1 MPFQLRTNVCD
12 MLGMQYPIFAFTHK
26 VQVVIAISRAGGF
39 PVYGAT
45 RDTPEEIEQV
55 VREVRAA
62 IGNRPFGLNLVLP
75 EGMPDEDNRD
85 VIEAQIPERHRQFV
99 KGLVDKYEVPR
110 NTKPAMRTKF
120 IRSKEMNQRQIDTV
134 MNSDVPL
141 LAFGI
146 GAPPEVVQEAHRRG
160 KKVLALVGNPKHAVR
175 AINKGVDLIVAQ
187 GHESAAHTGNIT
199 TFSLVPQVVDV
210 AGNVPVLAA
219 GGVATGRHIMA
230 ALAMGAQGVWCGT
243 SWLLTKEWGLD
254 PIIQEKLAAIV
265 ANKDAII
272 ADMEFPFDR
281 RRYDWA
287 THVVGD
293 PDRTLVDAAITRYL
307 EFINGK
313 GIVEVQI
320 IRWVDLTKS
329 KNITISYPFIYLNAF
344 ADAVDSG
351 IMYHM
356 YPGLVVDSPD
366 KHLRDRIDNIRARV
380 PRFEVRE

>member
-1 MPFQLRTNVCD
+1 MPYQLRTNVCD
-12 MLGMQYPIFAFTHK
+12 MLDMQYPIFGFTHK
-26 VQVVIAISRAGGF
+26 VAVVIAISKAGGF

-55 VREVRAA
+55 VRDVRAA

-99 KGLVDKYEVPR
+99 KGLVDKYQVPPK
-110 NTKPAMRTKF
+110 TKPALRTKF

-175 AINKGVDLIVAQ
+175 ALNKGVDLLVAQ

-219 GGVATGRHIMA
+219 GGVATGRHVMA

-254 PIIQEKLAAIV
+254 PIIQDKLAAARSEDTLITRSESGKTFRQIRSAWSEEWENPEAPRPLRMPLQDV
-265 ANKDAII
+265 L
-272 ADMEFPFDR
+272 
-281 RRYDWA
+281 
-287 THVVGD
+287 VGD
-293 PDRTLVDAAITRYL
+293 LLGAILEHRVAPLMHHAA
-307 EFINGK
+307 GQ
-313 GIVEVQI
+313 GIAYSNKVQSVQEVFTGMVEEAEAVMN
-320 IRWVDLTKS
+320 R
-329 KNITISYPFIYLNAF
+329 LNAG
-344 ADAVDSG
+344 ATTSRGKA
-351 IMYHM
+351 
-356 YPGLVVDSPD
+356 
-366 KHLRDRIDNIRARV
+366 A
-380 PRFEVRE
+380 

>member
-1 MPFQLRTNVCD
+1 MPYQLRTSVCD

-26 VQVVIAISRAGGF
+26 VAVVIAISKAGGF

-55 VREVRAA
+55 VKDVRAA

-99 KGLVDKYEVPR
+99 KGLVDKYEVPPK
-110 NTKPAMRTKF
+110 TKPALRTKF

-175 AINKGVDLIVAQ
+175 AINKGVDLLVAQ

-254 PIIQEKLAAIV
+254 PIIQDKLAAARSEDTLITRSESGKTFRQIRSAWSEEWENNPEAPRPLRMPLQDV
-265 ANKDAII
+265 LVGDLLGAILEHRVAPLMHHAAGQGIAYANKVQTVQEVFTG
-272 ADMEFPFDR
+272 M
-281 RRYDWA
+281 
-287 THVVGD
+287 
-293 PDRTLVDAAITRYL
+293 VDEAEAVMNRLNTGMSASKGKAA
-307 EFINGK
+307 
-313 GIVEVQI
+313 
-320 IRWVDLTKS
+320 
-329 KNITISYPFIYLNAF
+329 
-344 ADAVDSG
+344 
-351 IMYHM
+351 
-356 YPGLVVDSPD
+356 
-366 KHLRDRIDNIRARV
+366 
-380 PRFEVRE
+380 

>member
-1 MPFQLRTNVCD
+1 MPYQLRTSVCD
-12 MLGMQYPIFAFTHK
+12 MLDMKYPIFAFTHK

-75 EGMPDEDNRD
+75 DGMPDEDNRD
-85 VIEAQIPERHRQFV
+85 VIEAQIPDQHRQFV
-99 KGLVDKYEVPR
+99 KGLWNRYQVPP

-175 AINKGVDLIVAQ
+175 ALNKGVDLLVAQ
-187 GHESAAHTGNIT
+187 GHESAAHTGKIT

-210 AGNVPVLAA
+210 AGDVPVLAA

-230 ALAMGAQGVWCGT
+230 AMALGAQGVWCGT
-243 SWLLTKEWGLD
+243 TWLLTREWGLD
-254 PIIQEKLAAIV
+254 PIIQDKLAAARSDDTLITRSESGKTFRQIRSAWSEEWENPEAPRPLRMPLQDV
-265 ANKDAII
+265 LVGDLLGAILEHRVEPLMHHAAGQGIAYANKVQTVQ
-272 ADMEFPFDR
+272 EVF
-281 RRYDWA
+281 
-287 THVVGD
+287 TG
-293 PDRTLVDAAITRYL
+293 LVDEAESVMNRLDQRLGAPKGNAA
-307 EFINGK
+307 
-313 GIVEVQI
+313 
-320 IRWVDLTKS
+320 
-329 KNITISYPFIYLNAF
+329 
-344 ADAVDSG
+344 
-351 IMYHM
+351 
-356 YPGLVVDSPD
+356 
-366 KHLRDRIDNIRARV
+366 
-380 PRFEVRE
+380 

>member
-1 MPFQLRTNVCD
+1 MPYQLRTNVCD

-26 VQVVIAISRAGGF
+26 VSVVIAISKAGGF

-55 VREVRAA
+55 VKDVRAA

-99 KGLVDKYEVPR
+99 KGLVNKYEVPP

-254 PIIQEKLAAIV
+254 PIIQEKLAAARSEDTLITRSESGKTFRQIRSAWSEEWENNPEAPRPLRMPLQDV
-265 ANKDAII
+265 L
-272 ADMEFPFDR
+272 
-281 RRYDWA
+281 
-287 THVVGD
+287 VGD
-293 PDRTLVDAAITRYL
+293 LLGAILEHRVAPLMHHAAGQGIAYSNKVQTVQEVFTGMVEEAEATMNRL
-307 EFINGK
+307 SQGHGASRGK
-313 GIVEVQI
+313 
-320 IRWVDLTKS
+320 
-329 KNITISYPFIYLNAF
+329 A
-344 ADAVDSG
+344 A
-351 IMYHM
+351 
-356 YPGLVVDSPD
+356 
-366 KHLRDRIDNIRARV
+366 
-380 PRFEVRE
+380 